1 MSTIYPFTTY
11 FGNSQFG
18 VNVAWSYTSP
28 NLGFVMTVNSYS
40 YPLYFQNNNM
50 GATCS
55 TSSTNY

>member
-40 YPLYFQNNNM
+40 YPLYF
-50 GATCS
+50 
-55 TSSTNY
+55 